1 MSMEVKV
8 LSTSTRTNLEALK
21 HHMKKL
27 GFKYYEGKDA
37 WIEFGT
43 SLYESYEGIH
53 IDPSNHISVQFS
65 RKCIFSVIDDLDLYD
80 KLPEVKQ
87 AILDFYKAEGI
98 KE

>member
-27 GFKYYEGKDA
+27 GFKYFEVRNG
-37 WIEFGT
+37 WVTFGAQLMLGEKRV
-43 SLYESYEGIH
+43 S
-53 IDPSNHISVQFS
+53 PSNCISIMIHFMDLHVD
-65 RKCIFSVIDDLDLYD
+65 IDDFSLIC
-80 KLPEVKQ
+80 KLSEANQ
-87 AILDFYKAEGI
+87 AILNFYKAEGI